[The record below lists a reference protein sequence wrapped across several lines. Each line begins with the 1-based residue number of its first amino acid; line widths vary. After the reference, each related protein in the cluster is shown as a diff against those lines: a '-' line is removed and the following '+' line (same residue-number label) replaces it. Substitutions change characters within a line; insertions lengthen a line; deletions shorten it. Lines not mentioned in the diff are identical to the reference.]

1 MNYYYIY
8 IDNSSLWTEGRKVSA
23 VHKGDAV
30 DVWDATEQKIFDNNF
45 RIDFG
50 QLLKWMKIS
59 DNVAQVNVYGYKPSE
74 DDSFWGVTEGLYRC
88 EVKICKRNLGDS
100 KERMIVQTVIDI
112 TEDSSFKMN
121 GNDCIILISGDTAY
135 IPCIE
140 NVINK
145 ATKVKV
151 AFWSHAPSELK
162 RSCSEFI
169 DLDKCI
175 KAVTKTEILSKINNQ
190 KKGSR
195 SCLSPTVL

>member
-1 MNYYYIY
+1 MNYYIY

-30 DVWDATEQKIFDNNF
+30 DVWQATEQSLFDNNF

-50 QLLKWMKIS
+50 QLLKWMKIY
-59 DNVAQVNVYGYKPSE
+59 DVVQVNVYGYKPSE

-121 GNDCIILISGDTAY
+121 KNDCIILISGDTAY

-145 ATKVKV
+145 GTKVKV

-175 KAVTKTEILSKINNQ
+175 KAVTKTDTLSKINNR
-190 KKGSR
+190 KGSR